1 MRSSGFPSG
10 FFSCNPPGHPLAINY
25 TLRRPRLMTHPFP
38 QELWDQDLTA
48 ASPTGPD
55 WVRHGLLA
63 RGHLTLLTELW
74 KTGKT
79 TLLSLLLSRR
89 KQGGSLAG
97 AMRTGAKG
105 RDLPWVDPS

>member
-1 MRSSGFPSG
+1 M
-10 FFSCNPPGHPLAINY
+10 
-25 TLRRPRLMTHPFP
+25 
-38 QELWDQDLTA
+38 A

-55 WVRHGLLA
+55 RLWHGLLA
-63 RGHLTLLTELW
+63 RGNLTRLTGLW

-105 RDLPWVDPS
+105 RDLPWVGPSERPEGI